1 MKLAHGATLALASW
15 YLMVPPPS
23 GLSGVDAQA
32 PLTQW
37 TIIGANFSSDQECEQ
52 AKQLMRDNPRNTS
65 NLNEQHLLALQD
77 SKCVPTENL
86 PPASEPGQSPAP
98 AH

>member
-1 MKLAHGATLALASW
+1 MNVRHIVALTLASW
-15 YLMVPPPS
+15 YLLLPPLSGPS
-23 GLSGVDAQA
+23 GVGTQA

-37 TIIGANFSSDQECEQ
+37 TIIGQSFSSDGECEQ
-52 AKQLMRDNPRNTS
+52 AKQLIRGNPNNTS
-65 NLNEQHLLALQD
+65 NLDEQHLLALQD